1 MRALVCRAAGSRRT
15 GHLFVC
21 AACRSQVR
29 LTAAL
34 RRLPS
39 PASLERPQPV
49 SEDFLRRVAVS
60 VQAERRRHSRRVL
73 LLSLTAALFFFF
85 LAGAGNHAR
94 TSDTLGAEESY
105 ARLAVPASALESL
118 LPE

>member
-1 MRALVCRAAGSRRT
+1 MKALVCRTAGSRRT
-15 GHLFVC
+15 AHLFVC
-21 AACRSQVR
+21 PACRAETR

-34 RRLPS
+34 RRLPP

-60 VQAERRRHSRRVL
+60 VQKERRRHSRRVL

-85 LAGAGNHAR
+85 LAGAGHHSQ
-94 TSDTLGAEESY
+94 TTDTIGVEESY
-105 ARLAVPASALESL
+105 AQLVVAPSALETL